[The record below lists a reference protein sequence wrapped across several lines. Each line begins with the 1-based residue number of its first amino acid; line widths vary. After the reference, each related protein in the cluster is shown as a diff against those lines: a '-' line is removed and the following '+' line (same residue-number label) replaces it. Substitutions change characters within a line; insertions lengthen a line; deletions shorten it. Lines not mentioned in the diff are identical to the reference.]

1 MTEHINGKCSNEGM
15 IIDFDVVLPDE
26 GQKLTVYADFLLKLQ
41 ARQDFFSRNLGYSS
55 WLQGKV
61 LNMARKKCKH
71 GKWGKFLATIDVG
84 PGKTLKPG
92 TARLCRR
99 IADLVEENQAK
110 KKTYIEMLAM
120 IYPSFAKE
128 LKNDAEDETP
138 TLTRK
143 RKGQKRPL
151 GKSKVPLHPD
161 RYQTKLR
168 RILSDSQSLA
178 GGLEEVG
185 MNPTDEIAQ
194 CRDCIRLADSAI
206 NELHGVKTVCQSAI
220 DKYPTKQRKEAA

>member
-1 MTEHINGKCSNEGM
+1 MKTNVGLIV
-15 IIDFDVVLPDE
+15 DFDVVLPAE

-41 ARQDFFSRNLGYSS
+41 ARQSFFSRNLGYSS

-61 LNMARKKCKH
+61 LNMARKQCKH
-71 GKWGKFLATIDVG
+71 GEWGKCLATIEVA
-84 PGKTLKPG
+84 PGKTLKSG

-99 IADLVEENQAK
+99 IADLVEESQAK

-128 LKNDAEDETP
+128 LRDDAESETP

-143 RKGQKRPL
+143 RKGKKRPL

-161 RYQTKLR
+161 KYQAKLR
-168 RILSDSQSLA
+168 RILSESQSLA

-185 MNPTDEIAQ
+185 VSPTDEIAQ

-206 NELHGVKTVCQSAI
+206 NELQGVKTVCQTAI
-220 DKYPTKQRKEAA
+220 DKYPTQERKEAA

>member
-1 MTEHINGKCSNEGM
+1 MNKDHGL
-15 IIDFDVVLPDE
+15 IIDFDVVLPSE
-26 GQKLTVYADFLLKLQ
+26 GQKLTVYADFLLNLQ
-41 ARQDFFSRNLGYSS
+41 TRHHFFSRNLGYSS

-61 LNMARKKCKH
+61 LNMARKQCKH
-71 GKWGKFLATIDVG
+71 GEWGKFLATIEVA

-99 IADLVEENQAK
+99 IADLIEESQAK

-128 LKNDAEDETP
+128 LRDDAESETP

-143 RKGQKRPL
+143 RKGKKRPL
-151 GKSKVPLHPD
+151 GKSRVPLHPD
-161 RYQTKLR
+161 KYQTKLR
-168 RILSDSQSLA
+168 RILSESQSLA

-185 MNPTDEIAQ
+185 VNPTDEIAQ

-206 NELHGVKTVCQSAI
+206 NELQEAKTVCQAAI
-220 DKYPTKQRKEAA
+220 DKYPTETRKKVA